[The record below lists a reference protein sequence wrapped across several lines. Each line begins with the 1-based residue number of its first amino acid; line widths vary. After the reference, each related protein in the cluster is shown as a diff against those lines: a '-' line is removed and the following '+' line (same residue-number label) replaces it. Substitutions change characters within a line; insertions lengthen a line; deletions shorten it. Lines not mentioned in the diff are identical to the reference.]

1 MLTDGK
7 SIESAAT
14 EQFTRKEPAFARD
27 LRKPTIFSDAILA
40 MLNAPASVVNGQLEL
55 DEDFLRRHAGVGDF
69 SKYSVVPGSSARR
82 IMPAVL
88 PDLTVAEQD
97 DEGMR
102 HDSAKERRT
111 KL

>member
-1 MLTDGK
+1 MLTTPQA
-7 SIESAAT
+7 IESAAT
-14 EQFTRKEPAFARD
+14 EQFTRKDPDHAKE

-40 MLNAPASVVNGQLEL
+40 MIKAPAAAINGQLEL
-55 DEDFLRRHAGVGDF
+55 DEDFLRKHAGVTDF
-69 SKYSVVPGSSARR
+69 SKYSVVPGSSPRR
-82 IMPAVL
+82 IMPAEF

-102 HDSAKERRT
+102 TDSS